1 MVYLI
6 CKVALEIIIYSRFLF
21 VSKCSHAHLLDCIL
35 TDQIGLCMFSVIKNV
50 LLEVV
55 IINVETWT
63 HLCLEWPSSHFK
75 VLLTLGNVS
84 GALPN
89 TENVG
94 SSHLKM
100 FCLSSPGV
108 STVQPA
114 IQLPGCLIC
123 SGNLLPLWGLD
134 TLGTVQRPKQ
144 RHLESFGVL
153 RTAKKSVW

>member
-6 CKVALEIIIYSRFLF
+6 CKVALEIVIYSRFLF

-35 TDQIGLCMFSVIKNV
+35 TDQVGLCMFSVII

-55 IINVETWT
+55 MINVETQT
-63 HLCLEWPSSHFK
+63 HLCLEWPNSHFK
-75 VLLTLGNVS
+75 VLLALGNVS

-94 SSHLKM
+94 GSHLKT
-100 FCLSSPGV
+100 FCRSSPGV

-114 IQLPGCLIC
+114 IQLPGCLTC
-123 SGNLLPLWGLD
+123 SGNLLP
-134 TLGTVQRPKQ
+134 
-144 RHLESFGVL
+144 H
-153 RTAKKSVW
+153 